1 MNELHCHLD
10 GSLRY
15 STLLDLAKKN
25 NIILPSDYRDVL
37 FYKGMSLRDALSRFK
52 ITLSVLQNPEDVKRV
67 AREICEDAWIDGV
80 QNLELRFAPQ
90 LHKGGCLEDIVDAA
104 SEGLFGESKLILCGL
119 YGENPDVID
128 QLVEIGSRKNKVVG
142 IDLAGGPA
150 PFHEWSLKDYKTSF
164 LKAKEYGLGRT
175 VHAGEGRSPEEIID
189 AINVLQAQRIGHGTT
204 VLHSK
209 EATDLILEKNILIE
223 ACITSNIHT
232 DVIQT
237 EKDHPIKSW
246 IEKGIKVSLCAD
258 NTMLSNTVLSREY
271 NIAKYKIGLTDEE
284 LEYCSD
290 CSKEFLF

>member
-15 STLLDLAKKN
+15 STLVDLAEKKN
-25 NIILPSDYRDVL
+25 IIIPKNYKEIF
-37 FYKGMSLRDALSRFK
+37 FYKGMTLQDALSRFE

-67 AREICEDAWIDGV
+67 AKEICKDAWMDGI
-80 QNLELRFAPQ
+80 QSLEIRFAPQ
-90 LHKGGCLEDIVDAA
+90 LHRGGSLEDIVDAA
-104 SEGLFGESKLILCGL
+104 SEGMFGNSKLILCGL
-119 YGENPDVID
+119 YGENPDVLNK
-128 QLVEIGSRKNKVVG
+128 LVEIGKTKEKVVG

-150 PFHEWSLKDYKTSF
+150 TFHNWTLRDYEIPF

-175 VHAGEGRSPEEIID
+175 VHAGEGRDPNEIID
-189 AINVLQAQRIGHGTT
+189 AINILKAQRIGHGTT
-204 VLHSK
+204 VLQSQN
-209 EATDLILEKNILIE
+209 AVNLILEKNILIE

-232 DVIQT
+232 NVIQE

-246 IEKGIKVSLCAD
+246 IERGIKVSLCAD

-271 NIAKYKIGLTDEE
+271 NIAKYKVGLTNKE
-284 LEYCSD
+284 LEYCSE